1 MTNANTNLDIEAKLD
16 REAKIE
22 IQNIATRLNIENRL
36 NIDNRLN
43 DYKDTE
49 YTGPADI
56 IKGIEIDSSSCS
68 ANSTI
73 ADILNLNIIRGGSK
87 MFNGGGCGCSGMSGG
102 CLTCKKG
109 VKNITLIYKT
119 FHVIIPDLY
128 SKYKKDASMKGISKK
143 AKVKKGKKGKTI

>member
-1 MTNANTNLDIEAKLD
+1 MANGITDAELDIKTKLD
-16 REAKIE
+16 IDTKLA
-22 IQNIATRLNIENRL
+22 
-36 NIDNRLN
+36 IDNRLN

-73 ADILNLNIIRGGSK
+73 ADILNLNTIRGGSK
-87 MFNGGGCGCSGMSGG
+87 NKMINGGGCGCSGMSGG
-102 CLTCKKG
+102 CFTCKKG

-119 FHVIIPDLY
+119 VHVIIPELY
-128 SKYKKDASMKGISKK
+128 SKYNKDASMKGISKK
-143 AKVKKGKKGKTI
+143 AKKVKNVKKIKLYK

>member
-1 MTNANTNLDIEAKLD
+1 MTNANTNNNLDIEAKLA
-16 REAKIE
+16 REAEIE
-22 IQNIATRLNIENRL
+22 IQNIATRSNIEDRL

-43 DYKDTE
+43 DYNDTE

-68 ANSTI
+68 ANPSI

-128 SKYKKDASMKGISKK
+128 SKYKKDASMKGIAKK
-143 AKVKKGKKGKTI
+143 VKKVKKGKTI